1 MFFIRI
7 YFFHY
12 MQTKISTSIF
22 LLFLSAFTFAGKI
35 DRAFASLKVLNYFD
49 AKKCFEQEVKKHVV
63 PASYGLAIIYYRN
76 DNPFHNIDSAY
87 RYVVLAEQNFF
98 NQTSKD
104 SLKNSI
110 YGVNYETI
118 LSLRTKIVTIYY
130 EQVQNENTQAGYETF
145 TNKFPWYSKNND
157 AIHKR
162 DSILL
167 AKALWINKS
176 FYYDS
181 IIKNIPHFE
190 FLQTILDRYELTYFA
205 EQTNSSRTIDYVNFI
220 NNNPNSKYIT
230 EAQDKVFEIETR
242 ENNVDVYSNYI
253 AHFPTYYNINTAWKK
268 LYKLYMFEYTDE
280 RIRKFKKEFP
290 DYPFKDELRR
300 DMDLIKLFLFPF
312 KRGNFYGF
320 MNHKGIEIYS
330 PQYESLNLFSE
341 GLALAMK
348 NGQYGYVDKLNNVVI
363 PFQFDF
369 ATDFVS
375 GRAIVEI
382 GGKSGVIN
390 RSGKLI
396 LPVEFIDLGQ
406 YSEGLIYG
414 SKDSLYGYYDIHG
427 KKIISEKFTDVF
439 PFTKGKAKVVINSKQ
454 AIIDTLG
461 NYIVEPI
468 HKEVFFYSDSLLVF
482 RDSMLFG
489 IKTLNNKIIVNP
501 IYENIS
507 PLHFGRSIVIYNN
520 KLGFLNELGA
530 KTIKPIYDVIPNY
543 LQVCIFHENYAK
555 IRLKGKFA
563 IIDKSGKYIFNP
575 EYTGLGEVSKI
586 VAFNKGKQ
594 WGYLNLEDKSTTI
607 LPIFDFASSFHYG
620 LAIVDVKG
628 LQGVINEKAKWIIPT
643 IFTSVKL
650 IADNFYLVY
659 NGAKYGLYSLSGD
672 QLIPLEYDQIRSISN
687 DLLVLNKGDDFYYYH
702 LLEHKLIS
710 QSIVNE

>member
-7 YFFHY
+7 YFFHS
-12 MQTKISTSIF
+12 MQNKISTSIL

-98 NQTSKD
+98 NQSSKD
-104 SLKNSI
+104 SLKFSK
-110 YGVNYETI
+110 YGVIYESI
-118 LSLRTKIVTIYY
+118 LALRTKIVTVFY
-130 EQVQNENTQAGYETF
+130 EQVQNENTQLGYEAF

-190 FLQTILDRYELTYFA
+190 FLQTIQDRYELTYFA
-205 EQTNSSRTIDYVNFI
+205 EQTNSGRTTDYVNFI
-220 NNNPNSKYIT
+220 HNNPTSKYIT

-242 ENNVDVYSNYI
+242 ENSVDAYSSYI
-253 AHFPTYYNINTAWKK
+253 AHFPSYYNINTSWKK
-268 LYKLYMFEYTDE
+268 LYKLYMYEYTDE
-280 RIRKFKKEFP
+280 RIKKFKKEFP

-312 KRGNFYGF
+312 KRGSLYGF

-375 GRAIVEI
+375 GRAVVEV

-390 RSGKLI
+390 RSGKFI
-396 LPVEFIDLGQ
+396 LPLEFIDLGQ

-414 SKDSLYGYYDIHG
+414 SKDSLYAYYDIHG
-427 KKIISEKFTDVF
+427 KKIISEQFTDVF
-439 PFTKGKAKVVINSKQ
+439 PFSKGRAKVVINSKQ
-454 AIIDTLG
+454 GIIDTSG
-461 NYIVEPI
+461 NYIVEPK
-468 HKEVFFYSDSLLVF
+468 HKEVFYYSDSLLVF
-482 RDSMLFG
+482 RDSILFG
-489 IKTLNNKIIVNP
+489 IKTLNNKIIVKP

-507 PLHFGRSIVIYNN
+507 PIHFGRSIVIYNN

-530 KTIKPIYDVIPNY
+530 KIIKPMYDVIPNY
-543 LQVCIFHENYAK
+543 LQVCAFHENYAK
-555 IRLKGKFA
+555 IRIKGKYA
-563 IIDKSGKYIFNP
+563 IIDKSGKYILNP

-594 WGYLNLEDKSTTI
+594 WGYMNLEEKSVTI
-607 LPIFDFASSFHYG
+607 LPLFDFASSFHYG

-650 IADNFYLVY
+650 ISDNFYLVY
-659 NGAKYGLYSLSGD
+659 DGAKYGLYALSGD

-687 DLLVLNKGDDFYYYH
+687 DLLVLNKGDNFYYYH

-710 QSIVNE
+710 QSTENE

>member
-1 MFFIRI
+1 MFYKRI
-7 YFFHY
+7 YFFY
-12 MQTKISTSIF
+12 SMQHKITTSIL
-22 LLFLSAFTFAGKI
+22 LLFLSAFAFSGKI
-35 DRAFASLKVLNYFD
+35 DRAYASLKVLNYFD
-49 AKKCFEQEVKKHVV
+49 AKKCFEHEVKKHVV

-87 RYVVLAEQNFF
+87 RYIVLAEQNFF
-98 NQTSKD
+98 SQSSKD
-104 SLKNSI
+104 SLKFSK
-110 YGVNYETI
+110 YGVIYESI
-118 LSLRTKIVTIYY
+118 LSLRTKIVTVYY
-130 EQVQNENTQAGYETF
+130 QQVQNENTQAGYEAF
-145 TNKFPWYSKNND
+145 TYKFPWYSKNND

-190 FLQTILDRYELTYFA
+190 FLQTIQDRYELTFFA
-205 EQTNSSRTIDYVNFI
+205 EQTNSGRTIDYVNFI
-220 NNNPNSKYIT
+220 QNNPSSKYIT

-242 ENNVDVYSNYI
+242 QNTVDVYSNYI
-253 AHFPTYYNINTAWKK
+253 AHFPTYYNTNTAWKK
-268 LYKLYMFEYTDE
+268 LYKLYMYEYTDE
-280 RIRKFKKEFP
+280 RIKRFKKEFP

-312 KRGNFYGF
+312 KRGNLYGF

-348 NGQYGYVDKLNNVVI
+348 NGQYGYVDKLNNVII

-369 ATDFVS
+369 ATDFLS
-375 GRAIVEI
+375 GRAIVEV

-396 LPVEFIDLGQ
+396 LPLEFIDLGQ

-427 KKIISEKFTDVF
+427 KKIISEQFTDVF
-439 PFTKGKAKVVINSKQ
+439 PFSKGRAKVVINSKQ

-468 HKEVFFYSDSLLVF
+468 HKEVFYFSDSLLVF
-482 RDSMLFG
+482 RDSILFG
-489 IKTLNNKIIVNP
+489 IKTLNNKIIVKP
-501 IYENIS
+501 IYDNIS
-507 PLHFGRSIVIYNN
+507 PVHFGRSIVIYNN
-520 KLGFLNELGA
+520 KLGYLNELGA
-530 KTIKPIYDVIPNY
+530 KSIKPMFDVIPNY
-543 LQVCIFHENYAK
+543 LQICTFHENYAK
-555 IRLKGKFA
+555 IRIKGKYA
-563 IIDKSGKYIFNP
+563 IIDKSGKYILNP

-594 WGYLNLEDKSTTI
+594 WGYLNLEDKTITI
-607 LPIFDFASSFHYG
+607 LPLFDFASSFHYG

-650 IADNFYLVY
+650 IADNYYLVY

-672 QLIPLEYDQIRSISN
+672 QLIPLEYDQIRSVSN
-687 DLLVLNKGDDFYYYH
+687 DLLVLNKGDNFYYYH

-710 QSIVNE
+710 QSPENE